1 MAKLEN
7 KTKDNPR
14 LEQRLMADGQISLYL
29 EYYLGRVCE
38 PVLDE
43 WGNPVLYESGKM
55 AGTPK
60 YKIRHNRRKE
70 SLNLYLIEKP
80 RTPIDR
86 QHNKET
92 LLLANRIR
100 QDKEQAFLEN
110 KEGYR
115 FKKDRQINFLDYF
128 ESYNSAYTKKDIRM
142 LQIALQRF
150 RDFLNDTPEYK
161 KYCKGI
167 TPEQLSKDMMID
179 FTEYLQ
185 SRSKGEGAK
194 SIFQRFKKVY
204 KAMAVKYDEEK
215 PL

>member
-43 WGNPVLYESGKM
+43 CGNPVLYESGKM

-92 LLLANRIR
+92 LLLAN
-100 QDKEQAFLEN
+100 
-110 KEGYR
+110 
-115 FKKDRQINFLDYF
+115 
-128 ESYNSAYTKKDIRM
+128 
-142 LQIALQRF
+142 
-150 RDFLNDTPEYK
+150 
-161 KYCKGI
+161 
-167 TPEQLSKDMMID
+167 
-179 FTEYLQ
+179 
-185 SRSKGEGAK
+185 
-194 SIFQRFKKVY
+194 
-204 KAMAVKYDEEK
+204 
-215 PL
+215 